1 MKNNHVNFALAFDC
15 HLFFLKS
22 NVFAR
27 KGVFTL
33 NADSLFLQYCLFFA
47 VLHFCKKEEKV
58 VIHCKILPK
67 IHLMECHTLFTQ
79 KDNLFVKMALD
90 SKHYQKERLHLC
102 IIIVLHFNAFTLQ
115 SYNAKGPLNTKCS
128 VIINIFSLVIGTP
141 SWCTKTTTKKK
152 RVMHGS

>member
-1 MKNNHVNFALAFDC
+1 MLIALVFDC

-79 KDNLFVKMALD
+79 KDNLFVKKALD
-90 SKHYQKERLHLC
+90 SKHHQKERLHLC
-102 IIIVLHFNAFTLQ
+102 IIIVLYFILML
-115 SYNAKGPLNTKCS
+115 SYCNHIMIKAHQRLS
-128 VIINIFSLVIGTP
+128 VVSSSIFFL
-141 SWCTKTTTKKK
+141 W
-152 RVMHGS
+152 

>member
-1 MKNNHVNFALAFDC
+1 MLIALVFDC

-102 IIIVLHFNAFTLQ
+102 IIIVLYFILML
-115 SYNAKGPLNTKCS
+115 SYCNHIMIKAHQRLS
-128 VIINIFSLVIGTP
+128 VVSSSIFFL
-141 SWCTKTTTKKK
+141 W
-152 RVMHGS
+152 

>member
-1 MKNNHVNFALAFDC
+1 MLIALVFDC

-79 KDNLFVKMALD
+79 KDNLFVKKALD

-102 IIIVLHFNAFTLQ
+102 IIIVLYFILML
-115 SYNAKGPLNTKCS
+115 SYCNHIMIKAHQRLS
-128 VIINIFSLVIGTP
+128 VVSSSIFFL
-141 SWCTKTTTKKK
+141 W
-152 RVMHGS
+152 